1 MEEVAGNQQK
11 TGGNVE
17 DDGTGLLGGEDGTG
31 GEATGGEMKEKP
43 PKEHPEGMMGGDTD
57 AEKHKG
63 SM

>member
-11 TGGNVE
+11 TGGEDVG
-17 DDGTGLLGGEDGTG
+17 DDGTGLLGGEDG
-31 GEATGGEMKEKP
+31 TGGEMKEKP

-57 AEKHKG
+57 AEKNKG